1 MEFNKLDQHPN
12 GEQLQN
18 VQNQSAEGQPQVILV
33 SLPSRKETLPSY
45 TPWYNKGWVWM
56 LVVAAGLIVFW
67 VAIGSL
73 GEQASNI
80 QASIDNQTNAIREQ
94 SSSIDSIRDSINNL
108 AKAIDDGFN
117 RLITEVREAIQS
129 FG

>member
-1 MEFNKLDQHPN
+1 
-12 GEQLQN
+12 
-18 VQNQSAEGQPQVILV
+18 
-33 SLPSRKETLPSY
+33 
-45 TPWYNKGWVWM
+45 M